1 MPLADLQKRAS
12 QIGVNGSKELQV
24 PLKFLTRD
32 AQETDFPDLSIQV
45 MYILIFCKYSFY
57 EQ

>member
-1 MPLADLQKRAS
+1 MRLTS